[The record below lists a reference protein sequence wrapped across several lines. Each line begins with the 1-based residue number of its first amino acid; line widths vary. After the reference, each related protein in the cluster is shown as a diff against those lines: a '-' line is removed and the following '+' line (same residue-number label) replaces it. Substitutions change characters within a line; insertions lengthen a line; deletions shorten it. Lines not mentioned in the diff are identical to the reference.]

1 MFSAFGALGQALY
14 NSADEQKTLESQA
27 PKEKKTLKDSWL
39 NGKWSPM
46 KVLSDEEYRT
56 MLEDKLL
63 KIEVQIGEVNESI
76 ESVKRMERKGLEKA
90 QQSSGG
96 KL

>member
-14 NSADEQKTLESQA
+14 NTADEQKTFESQF
-27 PKEKKTLKDSWL
+27 PKEEKTLKDSWL

-46 KVLSDEEYRT
+46 KVLSDEEYRS

-63 KIEVQIGEVNESI
+63 RIEVQIGEVEESI
-76 ESVKRMERKGLEKA
+76 EVVKRAEREGDVKIRDARE
-90 QQSSGG
+90 SRR
-96 KL
+96 